1 MSSLGGNSGGRNM
14 GAPFFHEF
22 KKQASFFF
30 KEKIKT
36 ARLALT
42 DVTPAQLLTEEVT
55 GGNPWSAD
63 TRTMGLIS
71 RAAFEVDDYGRIVEI
86 LHNRFFFAFWLSLF
100 LICVPVSK
108 LVMICIIFLFFLC
121 LFGIRLL
128 RFDRKNWRAFYNS
141 LILLEHLLTHGPES
155 VAGEFQSEK
164 GVIEEMGSFQ
174 YIDEK
179 GFNWG
184 LTVRKKSE
192 RVLKLLQKGPLL
204 KEERNRARKLTRGIK
219 GFGSF
224 TQKSSSAQG
233 ILRESSFHGR
243 CTSHLSDD
251 ENQLT
256 SDEGSTRRGVGKSQ
270 QTQEDNAILA
280 VGEKAENSNTWGSFS
295 NGDILKKCENQT
307 SFKENMVLVV
317 RDLHEWSCTGESKPL
332 LDGNR
337 NEPRTAVSVDEDHPF
352 NHAENQ
358 TTASLLSTRNE
369 ILQGC

>member
-1 MSSLGGNSGGRNM
+1 MSSLGSNSGGRNM

-55 GGNPWSAD
+55 GGNPWSPD

-86 LHNRFFFAFWLSLF
+86 LHNR
-100 LICVPVSK
+100 
-108 LVMICIIFLFFLC
+108 
-121 LFGIRLL
+121 LL
-128 RFDRKNWRAFYNS
+128 RFDRKDWRASYNS

-192 RVLKLLQKGPLL
+192 RVSKLLQKGPLL
-204 KEERNRARKLTRGIK
+204 KEERDRARKLTRGIQ

-224 TQKSSSAQG
+224 TLKSSSAQG
-233 ILRESSFHGR
+233 ILRESSFHER
-243 CTSHLSDD
+243 CTSRLSDD

-295 NGDILKKCENQT
+295 NGDVLKKCENQIC
-307 SFKENMVLVV
+307 FKENMVPVV

-352 NHAENQ
+352 NHTENQ